1 MERRIDLDRA
11 RREAKRLLAAARAGD
26 EAALARM
33 RAGGADAAAVGA
45 GEAASAGA
53 QAAAGEAYRLA
64 DAQLAV
70 ARELGEASWPRLVRR
85 VEAEAVAR
93 EDRARRLVE
102 EATDGRRDH
111 AEALLALDPDL
122 GREGVDAALVLGDAD
137 RVRAALASDPGLAT
151 RPVGARD
158 WLPLLYPCHSA
169 FLGGERTD
177 GLLDCARA
185 LLDAGADPDSSWQ
198 HPEFGSLGALYGA
211 AGVAHEPRMTALL
224 LEAGANPDDDE
235 SVYHA
240 TETADD
246 SCLRLLLAAGAK
258 VEGTNAIAHC
268 LDVERPAMLRLLL
281 DHDPGH
287 EVPRSLLWAIY
298 RGRSAEV
305 IRMLVGAGADVNTWD
320 EANQRTPYGLAWRM
334 GRPDLCEL
342 LAELGARRE
351 IGPVDELIGACFAG
365 DRAGAQRLASDHP
378 ERVERLRSEFAEA
391 LHEAAAEGRSAAVE
405 ILLELGVPIDR
416 RGQMGGTPLH
426 HGAWWGHGAIVDTLL
441 TRGADPTAVAEP
453 GIGGTALGWAAHGSF
468 HCPGPIAG
476 GGTDHLGIAQ
486 ALVAAGAEVE
496 PHMVHSAA
504 GEVAEWLAAS
514 VEVEAEEA
522 AGGGAGDV
530 GGGGAAAGGGA
541 ADAAGGGS
549 SAPYADL
556 EFAAHAAYLGQLPG
570 DRIEVGDGFAVRTGL
585 DSNSENGVVC
595 SVLDGDPADIL
606 AWMGDAPAQ
615 WLVGAG
621 SDLHDRLVAAG
632 CRPERTAVVMGARL
646 ADLEL
651 AAPEGEPAGADEYRS
666 VAAAVDFGE
675 GSAGAQQ
682 RFVARRDGRPVGI
695 VSTFIHD
702 DTAVVLDLAVL
713 PDHRRRGIG
722 RALLARALT
731 GAPEHVVLGPTPESI
746 PFYRRLGFELRPAL
760 KDRSYYLPRPRPRT
774 TAP

>member
-11 RREAKRLLAAARAGD
+11 RREAKRLLQAAREGD

-33 RAGGADAAAVGA
+33 RGGGEVE
-45 GEAASAGA
+45 GEAF
-53 QAAAGEAYRLA
+53 RLA

-137 RVRAALASDPGLAT
+137 RVRAALARDPGLAT

-298 RGRSAEV
+298 RGRSPEV
-305 IRMLVGAGADVNTWD
+305 IRMLVEAGADVNTWD

-365 DRAGAQRLASDHP
+365 DRAGAQRLASEHP

-426 HGAWWGHGAIVDTLL
+426 HGAWWGHGAVVDTLL

-504 GEVAEWLAAS
+504 GEVAEWLAARL
-514 VEVEAEEA
+514 EVAAQEA

-530 GGGGAAAGGGA
+530 RAV
-541 ADAAGGGS
+541 ADRRRRSGCAGGGS
-549 SAPYADL
+549 SPPYAEL
-556 EFAAHAAYLGQLPG
+556 EFAAHAAYLAQLPG
-570 DRIEVGDGFAVRTGL
+570 DRIEVGDGFAVRTGV

-632 CRPERTAVVMGARL
+632 CRPERTAVLMGARL

-651 AAPEGEPAGADEYRS
+651 GAPEGEPADADEYRS

-675 GSAGAQQ
+675 GSVGAQQ

-695 VSTFIHD
+695 VSTFTHD

-760 KDRSYYLPRPRPRT
+760 KDRYYYLPGLRPRT
-774 TAP
+774 AAP